1 MKTLHSCAATLVLV
15 GVACSG
21 AASSTTAAMATMA
34 PAPMRGATGDT
45 VRVII
50 NHVSADK
57 RAQFEH
63 FAHDILAPAMA
74 KVAPSDPATA
84 RQLRQAR
91 LLAPTRLERDS
102 TWSYVFIVDPVVTSR
117 SYSFPELLTKAYGA
131 EKANEYLQL
140 FREALARPQETYL
153 VTNAGW

>member
-1 MKTLHSCAATLVLV
+1 MRTLQSCTAMLLLMVA
-15 GVACSG
+15 ACSSSAG
-21 AASSTTAAMATMA
+21 STTAAMATVA
-34 PAPMRGATGDT
+34 PAPMRGIVGDT

-91 LLAPTRLERDS
+91 LLAPTRPERDS